1 MAVSSC
7 FSSCAARKRVLRLA
21 IIVVSGASLSSS
33 ATLIQ
38 AEKVNIEPVWAADP
52 VNFDFQTTSSYQYVA
67 FYDSIRRM
75 TVGQRSLGAT
85 TWKLTILP
93 QTTGW
98 DSHNYVTLAVDD
110 SGYIHVSGNMHNV
123 ALVYY
128 RSSKPNDVSA
138 FTAPGMVGSN
148 ETSVTYPVFINGP
161 NHQLFFQ
168 YRDGGSGNGNNILN
182 SNGITTKK
190 WTRIPPTT
198 GLFNGGGTA
207 NAYQTTPILGP
218 DGYFHVIWMWRNTPV
233 ANTNHDISY
242 MKSIDLKNWLTITGT
257 AITPPVTQSTPG
269 VVVDPV
275 PAGNGLI
282 NMNFWVSFD
291 THNRP
296 VVTYHKYNK
305 YDSTGISE
313 YYNTRWETT
322 AWKVYQ
328 TSSWPTYRW
337 PLDLQGTL
345 AANVSATPLELDDA
359 GRLVQ
364 DYSHIIYGKGRWI
377 LDEPSMQ
384 PTEDTA
390 FPIPPAEAAMYT
402 VQSPFP
408 GMLVQLVNKGEYF
421 LKWET
426 LPPNADTAVSPPLPA
441 PSMLTMYRFIQSTGV
456 STAAGRAGNN
466 EGFTATYRNG
476 RIRIVAGV
484 LRPASPCTVRLS
496 TFSGRIIAGKDF
508 IMGANVIEWNTG
520 ALAKGV
526 YCLMVSG
533 RAGDSRHTG
542 KVFVY

>member
-1 MAVSSC
+1 M
-7 FSSCAARKRVLRLA
+7 
-21 IIVVSGASLSSS
+21 
-33 ATLIQ
+33 
-38 AEKVNIEPVWAADP
+38 WAADP
-52 VNFDFQTTSSYQYVA
+52 VNFDFQTTSSYQYVV
-67 FYDSIRRM
+67 FYDSVRRM
-75 TVGQRSLGAT
+75 TVGQRLLGAT

-98 DSHNYVTLAVDD
+98 DSHDYVTLAVDD

-168 YRDGGSGNGNNILN
+168 YRDGGSGNGNRA
-182 SNGITTKK
+182 SRTATASRRRSRR
-190 WTRIPPTT
+190 RISPTT
-198 GLFNGGGTA
+198 GLFNGGGTS

-257 AITPPVTQSTPG
+257 AITLPVTQSTPG

-305 YDSTGISE
+305 YDATGISE
-313 YYNTRWETT
+313 YYNARWETT

-408 GMLVQLVNKGEYF
+408 GMLVQLVNKRESSNGRRCPRTPIRRCRRRFRRRACSRCTGSSNRWAYRPRRAVPETMRDLPRPIGTGEF
-421 LKWET
+421 
-426 LPPNADTAVSPPLPA
+426 ASLPA
-441 PSMLTMYRFIQSTGV
+441 CCDPLLPVPCGFQRFPGES
-456 STAAGRAGNN
+456 SP
-466 EGFTATYRNG
+466 E
-476 RIRIVAGV
+476 RI
-484 LRPASPCTVRLS
+484 SSWVR
-496 TFSGRIIAGKDF
+496 TF
-508 IMGANVIEWNTG
+508 IEWNAGT
-520 ALAKGV
+520 LAKGV

-533 RAGDSRHTG
+533 RAGDSRRTG